1 MSFSLFITFLLL
13 LSRLLP
19 SSDPAL
25 EVHGAISW
33 PCVHLA
39 EIWERHLGKVIYL
52 FIKEE
57 FSLLICSPNS
67 FLSHWTTS
75 SCWRTVQTCSDRQ
88 LICLTALTASSV
100 SPLCGRCFLFQNFC
114 WLQWVLACAQTCTDS
129 AVQCWSLLLIFIYV
143 AVPCFSL
150 QREGLKVVWGG
161 AGVFCMLVKE
171 WFSPGP
177 GVPVGP
183 PAQLRGVRP
192 IGVQISCQTV
202 LHKSCVKKQKE
213 ANLLLSCVGSCW
225 GHSRKIPGL
234 ALNLEVESSACA
246 RM

>member
-25 EVHGAISW
+25 EVHAAISW

-177 GVPVGP
+177 GVPGGSSSTVERCQANRGTNKLP
-183 PAQLRGVRP
+183 NCSAQKLCEKAERSQLAPFLCRQLLR
-192 IGVQISCQTV
+192 
-202 LHKSCVKKQKE
+202 
-213 ANLLLSCVGSCW
+213 AF
-225 GHSRKIPGL
+225 
-234 ALNLEVESSACA
+234 
-246 RM
+246 